1 MPPMEGGGSVSGESR
16 GYMPSREPT
25 QGQQRDSIGVQ
36 SQDPVH
42 VV

>member
-1 MPPMEGGGSVSGESR
+1 
-16 GYMPSREPT
+16 MPSREPT